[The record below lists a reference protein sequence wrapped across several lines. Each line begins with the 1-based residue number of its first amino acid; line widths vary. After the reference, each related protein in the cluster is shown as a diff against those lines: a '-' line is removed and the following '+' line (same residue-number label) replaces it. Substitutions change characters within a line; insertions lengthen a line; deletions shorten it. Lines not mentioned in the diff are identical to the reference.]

1 MTGPNTEPAFDP
13 AAAGPQPSAEEIE
26 RAARDSVKSGVDI
39 RSRIHDITLL
49 ALRNRRFDRQ
59 GMQEVVKAVTK
70 GMANG
75 AEQSQADFRQSLSEA
90 FRGMD
95 HALSRSAEAGGSA
108 LRQLAATGKDLS
120 NTEIKQA
127 IAQMKRLQ
135 DDFLATAGHAAE
147 ATSERIR
154 PELRKIRAAL
164 LRRVDRHGAGRHGSR
179 GRGRLP
185 IRASG
190 ERNPGRHRRRTRDS
204 ERQEAAVK
212 KPKRCCS
219 WRSARCGTCRVC
231 RRSRRS

>member
-154 PELRKIRAAL
+154 PELRKILESARTTGTETGRMAAHSTTDL
-164 LRRVDRHGAGRHGSR
+164 GQRFSVASIDMALAGMEAAAEVGSR
-179 GRGRLP
+179 FAQV
-185 IRASG
+185 ASG
-190 ERNPGRHRRRTRDS
+190 ILGGIADALATPNDKKRR
-204 ERQEAAVK
+204 
-212 KPKRCCS
+212 
-219 WRSARCGTCRVC
+219 
-231 RRSRRS
+231 

>member
-1 MTGPNTEPAFDP
+1 MADPNTEPAFDP

-26 RAARDSVKSGVDI
+26 RAARDSVQSGVDI
-39 RSRIHDITLL
+39 RQRIHDITLL
-49 ALRNRRFDRQ
+49 ALRNRRFDRH

-75 AEQSQADFRQSLSEA
+75 AEQSQADFRQALSEA

-127 IAQMKRLQ
+127 IVQMKRLQ
-135 DDFLATAGHAAE
+135 DDFLATAGRAAE

-154 PELRKIRAAL
+154 PELGKILENARTTGTETGRIAAHSTTDL
-164 LRRVDRHGAGRHGSR
+164 GQRFSVASIDMAVAGMEAAAEVGSR
-179 GRGRLP
+179 FAQV
-185 IRASG
+185 ASG
-190 ERNPGRHRRRTRDS
+190 ILGGIADALATPRD
-204 ERQEAAVK
+204 K
-212 KPKRCCS
+212 KPR
-219 WRSARCGTCRVC
+219 
-231 RRSRRS
+231 